1 MTTTITERRRL
12 TALRAAWLFDGTA
25 SALTPDPMV
34 LLDGGTILAVD
45 SAAAPAPDGAEIVDL
60 PGVTLL
66 PGLVDTHVH
75 LGFDSSTDP
84 VGHLAGLDDDAAL
97 AAMAEAAR
105 TAARGGVT
113 TVRDLGDRNYLALT
127 LRDTAPPD

>member
-12 TALRAAWLFDGTA
+12 TALRAAWLFDGT
-25 SALTPDPMV
+25 SSTLTANPTV
-34 LLDGGTILAVD
+34 LIDGGTILAVD
-45 SAAAPAPDGAEIVDL
+45 AATAPPDGAEVIDL

-84 VGHLAGLDDDAAL
+84 VGQLAGRDDDAAL
-97 AAMAEAAR
+97 AGMAAAAR
-105 TAARGGVT
+105 TAARG
-113 TVRDLGDRNYLALT
+113 
-127 LRDTAPPD
+127 